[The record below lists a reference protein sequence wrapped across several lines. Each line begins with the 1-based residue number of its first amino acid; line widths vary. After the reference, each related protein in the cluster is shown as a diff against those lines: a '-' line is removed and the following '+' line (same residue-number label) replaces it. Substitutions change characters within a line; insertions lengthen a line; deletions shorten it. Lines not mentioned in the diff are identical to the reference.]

1 MTTIPHLTPMKSS
14 VLAGIHYDPATSK
27 LTVKLNSGKHYQ
39 YEDVP
44 MERAVTLEGAAS
56 PGKYWN
62 DHIKG
67 LYVGREIMG

>member
-1 MTTIPHLTPMKSS
+1 MTHPPFTPMKSS
-14 VLAGIHYDPATSK
+14 VLAGHHYDPATSK
-27 LTVKLNSGKHYQ
+27 LTVKLNNGKVFQ

-67 LYVGREIMG
+67 LYTYRELLE